1 MTRALVTGGAG
12 FVGHNLAK
20 RLLADG
26 VEVAILDNFS
36 SASPVPIPRSAD
48 LIKGSVV
55 NPPLIAG
62 RFDFIYH
69 LATVAS
75 PPRYLDDP
83 IGTLR
88 AGAEGTRHMLDRAA
102 RDDAMFL
109 YTSTSEIY
117 GDPLVHPQSETYF
130 GNVDITSPRAC
141 YDEAKRYG
149 EALTHAYR
157 RTGAV
162 PAVRIA
168 RIFNTYGPAMAPDD
182 GRVVTNLLSQAM
194 AGEPLTIYGDGS
206 QTRSFCYI
214 DDLIDGLIQ
223 LSSSLVVDPV
233 NLGNPVEMTVNN
245 LADLIADLLGDT
257 GREYLELPQS
267 DPVRRKPDISRA
279 RELLDWEPTTPLEQG
294 LRSTIEYLAALDP
307 RIA

>member
-12 FVGHNLAK
+12 FLGHNLTR

-26 VEVAILDNFS
+26 VDVVILDDFS
-36 SASPVPIPRSAD
+36 SSSPAPIPPGAL
-48 LIKGSVV
+48 LIEGSVV
-55 NPPLIAG
+55 EPPRLPG
-62 RFDFIYH
+62 RFDFVYH

-75 PPRYLDDP
+75 PPRYLNDP

-102 RDDAMFL
+102 RDDSVFV

-117 GDPLVHPQSETYF
+117 GDPLVHPQPETYF

-162 PAVRIA
+162 PDVRVA

-182 GRVVTNLLSQAM
+182 GRIVTNFLSQAM
-194 AGEPLTIYGDGS
+194 VGEPLTIYGDGT
-206 QTRSFCYI
+206 QTRSFCYA
-214 DDLIDGLIQ
+214 DDLIDGLVR
-223 LSSSLVVDPV
+223 LAKSLVVYPV
-233 NLGNPVEMTVNN
+233 NLGNPVEMTVNDF
-245 LADLIADLLGDT
+245 ADLVAELLGDT
-257 GREYLELPQS
+257 GRDHRELPQS
-267 DPVRRKPDISRA
+267 DPVRRRPDITRA
-279 RELLDWEPTTPLEQG
+279 RELLGWNPTTPLEQG
-294 LRSTIEYLAALDP
+294 LRSTITYLAALD
-307 RIA
+307 R